1 MNVIDYFIYFFL
13 FSDDV
18 TANVE
23 HLYIKRIY

>member
-1 MNVIDYFIYFFL
+1 MNEIDYFIYLL

-18 TANVE
+18 TADVE